1 MNIELTLLAAML
13 LVGLSFLFNSI
24 DPAAK
29 VAEAFS
35 LIPRYTADGFAH
47 HDFNAKFI
55 DVNNNVIAKF

>member
-29 VAEAFS
+29 VASAFAS
-35 LIPRYTADGFAH
+35 IPTYTADGFTH
-47 HDFNAKFI
+47 HDFDAKFI
-55 DVNNNVIAKF
+55 DASGNVLSK